1 MNAVAQLLSPDD
13 IVLDVDVSTKKRAF
27 EEVGRLLER
36 RHGLAQS
43 QVVESLRARE
53 RLGSSGLG
61 LGVALPHVRIKHLPQ
76 AAAVF
81 MRLKLPIPF
90 DAPDGKP
97 VSDMLILLVPAHATE
112 QHLQLLAEAAQMFSD
127 RRFRE
132 QIRTCVDVGGV
143 RRLFANWPHS

>member
-1 MNAVAQLLSPDD
+1 
-13 IVLDVDVSTKKRAF
+13 
-27 EEVGRLLER
+27 
-36 RHGLAQS
+36 
-43 QVVESLRARE
+43 
-53 RLGSSGLG
+53 LG

-76 AAAVF
+76 AAAAF

-143 RRLFANWPHS
+143 RRLFANWPQS